1 MHSLVVDRRDAFCRL
16 CWAFGVSF
24 WRGCFTLEGWTNPS
38 RLTTFEGRWLHAGGE
53 RIFLPDPS
61 FFDMCEYKNG
71 PWKRIVL
78 MKMILWMSLVKKGE
92 TKKGWCSAIVMKK
105 ERKYKETKMYHWGW
119 HPKVSHRC
127 WRCSLWWELRVYLWL
142 PFQPCGG
149 CIRRGGSGSEQ
160 TWSALRTRVAIAL
173 P

>member
-1 MHSLVVDRRDAFCRL
+1 
-16 CWAFGVSF
+16 
-24 WRGCFTLEGWTNPS
+24 
-38 RLTTFEGRWLHAGGE
+38 
-53 RIFLPDPS
+53 
-61 FFDMCEYKNG
+61 
-71 PWKRIVL
+71 
-78 MKMILWMSLVKKGE
+78 
-92 TKKGWCSAIVMKK
+92 MKK

-160 TWSALRTRVAIAL
+160 TWSALRTRGAIAL
-173 P
+173 AQHDHIIISIRHIHENICLFLECSVFFESQFPLHWRTIVIIVRWFRSLTICLDVANRPVSGLFHLQIIKVMVLTPFIRVEN